1 MRVSNKDNLLIL
13 IFSISIIFYFHFLF
27 INFNRT
33 IIANPEVELIAVYHA
48 LLFNNG
54 FAESY
59 DHPGYPFFLLFSFLI
74 KFLNIIN
81 ILEIGSLSEAFEYQL
96 FGEEFKKIF
105 YTLRILNLFIHIL
118 TIYFILKI
126 FDNYRID
133 RLIKYTIIIIIHLIP
148 NINFLYFVNTT
159 IAHGLFLLILGIY
172 FLSKEKKSNTNFF
185 FFCLL
190 LMSSILSKIQF
201 LPYLFLFPAL
211 FLFLKIITPEE
222 LYIKKKNFS
231 FTSIKRGLGIFLLFL
246 SIYIVLNDLI
256 VMESFSI
263 FHILVI
269 FYFASLAISFYFLN
283 KNKRD
288 FYNKISLIGCAFF
301 LIIILMGIRYIPNNI
316 RIIYDPLF
324 SNSGFFLERGLLS
337 FDFKIILDLLIN
349 SYNIYFLN
357 VIPSKIY
364 VLINIKPYY
373 IFINFILFY
382 GIYKKDNILIF
393 ITIGSILSIL
403 SISLFNSAVRDLGLW
418 HYAVFTDLV
427 CIGLV
432 IYFFNN
438 SKLKIFWKKYLIIT
452 LFLSTIFINYNV
464 INKNI
469 SFRDSKFDI
478 SLSNQDNLKEYCA
491 RKSYLIRNQI
501 QYKSFS
507 KKIVKSYDS
516 YKNIKKKSDNW
527 FFSICNTD
535 LK

>member
-1 MRVSNKDNLLIL
+1 MRACNKDNLLIL
-13 IFSISIIFYFHFLF
+13 IFSIGIIFYFHFLF
-27 INFNRT
+27 LNFNRT

-96 FGEEFKKIF
+96 FGKEFKKIF
-105 YTLRILNLFIHIL
+105 FSLRILNFFTHVL

-126 FDNYRID
+126 FDNYKID
-133 RLIKYTIIIIIHLIP
+133 RLIKYTIIIIIHFIP
-148 NINFLYFVNTT
+148 NINFLYFINTT
-159 IAHGLFLLILGIY
+159 LSFGLFLLILGVY

-185 FFCLL
+185 LFCLL
-190 LMSSILSKIQF
+190 LMSSTLSKIQF

-231 FTSIKRGLGIFLLFL
+231 FKNIIGIFLLFL
-246 SIYIVLNDLI
+246 SISIVLDDLI
-256 VMESFSI
+256 VMESFNI

-269 FYFASLAISFYFLN
+269 FYFTSLAISFYFLN

-288 FYNKISLIGCAFF
+288 FYDKISLIGCAFF
-301 LIIILMGIRYIPNNI
+301 LIIILLGIRYVPNNI

-324 SNSGFFLERGLLS
+324 SNEGFFIASGLLS
-337 FDFKIILDLLIN
+337 FDFKIILDLLID

-357 VIPSKIY
+357 VFPSKIY

-403 SISLFNSAVRDLGLW
+403 SISLFNSAVRNLGLW
-418 HYAVFTDLV
+418 YYAVFTDLV

-438 SKLKIFWKKYLIIT
+438 SKLKIFWKNCLIIT
-452 LFLSTIFINYNV
+452 LFLSTIFINHNV

-469 SFRDSKFDI
+469 SFRDSWVDI
-478 SLSNQDNLKEYCA
+478 SLSNQDNLNEYCG
-491 RKSYLIRNQI
+491 RKAYLIRNQI

-516 YKNIKKKSDNW
+516 YKNIKTKSDNW

-535 LK
+535 VK